1 MKKALFFGD
10 SNTYGYDPAGFM
22 GGRYPRDARW
32 TTILEQDLADFRSQ
46 FDSCAMQTVH
56 LAKAFVPDMIAQ
68 KYGRIVAINTECAA
82 LAEPGVGAYTAG
94 KRALVVY
101 FSRADENYV
110 VGNVEKG
117 NTRILA
123 EMIAEATGADT
134 FEIKPAKPYPKEYT
148 PATEV
153 AKQEKNDNARP
164 EIVGTMPDV
173 SGYDVVFVGYPIWW
187 GDLPMPCYTFFDKVK
202 LEGKTIAPFCTHEGS
217 GQGRTVSEIAAS
229 APNAE
234 LLEGIAIQGKV
245 AQEDDSRTRELLTEW
260 LGELKL
266 IP

>member
-1 MKKALFFGD
+1 MKKMFTMLVLALCALTLTACG
-10 SNTYGYDPAGFM
+10 SSAPAKNSGSA
-22 GGRYPRDARW
+22 P
-32 TTILEQDLADFRSQ
+32 
-46 FDSCAMQTVH
+46 
-56 LAKAFVPDMIAQ
+56 KAEAP
-68 KYGRIVAINTECAA
+68 KTETPKAA
-82 LAEPGVGAYTAG
+82 TSSAPAG

-217 GQGRTVSEIAAS
+217 GLSGTDSNIA
-229 APNAE
+229 NATKAKVTE
-234 LLEGIAIQGKV
+234 ALVMKGSV
-245 AQEDDSRTRELLTEW
+245 AQNSRDEAKKEVTDW
-260 LGELKL
+260 LKKL
-266 IP
+266 GYVK

>member
-1 MKKALFFGD
+1 MKKMFTMLVLALCALTLTACG
-10 SNTYGYDPAGFM
+10 SSAPAKNSGSA
-22 GGRYPRDARW
+22 P
-32 TTILEQDLADFRSQ
+32 
-46 FDSCAMQTVH
+46 
-56 LAKAFVPDMIAQ
+56 KAEAP
-68 KYGRIVAINTECAA
+68 KTETPKAA
-82 LAEPGVGAYTAG
+82 ASSAPAG

-217 GQGRTVSEIAAS
+217 GLSGTDSNIA
-229 APNAE
+229 NATKAKVTE
-234 LLEGIAIQGKV
+234 ALVMKGSV
-245 AQEDDSRTRELLTEW
+245 AQNSRDEAKKEVTDW
-260 LGELKL
+260 MKKLGYVK
-266 IP
+266 

>member
-1 MKKALFFGD
+1 MKKMFTMIVLALCALTLTACG
-10 SNTYGYDPAGFM
+10 SSAPAKNSGSA
-22 GGRYPRDARW
+22 P
-32 TTILEQDLADFRSQ
+32 
-46 FDSCAMQTVH
+46 
-56 LAKAFVPDMIAQ
+56 KAEAP
-68 KYGRIVAINTECAA
+68 KTETPKAA
-82 LAEPGVGAYTAG
+82 ASSAPAG

-217 GQGRTVSEIAAS
+217 GLSGTDSNIA
-229 APNAE
+229 NATKAKVTE
-234 LLEGIAIQGKV
+234 ALVMKGSV
-245 AQEDDSRTRELLTEW
+245 AQNSRDEAKKEVTDW
-260 LGELKL
+260 LKKL
-266 IP
+266 GYVK

>member
-1 MKKALFFGD
+1 MKKMFTMLVLALCALTLTACG
-10 SNTYGYDPAGFM
+10 SSAPAKNSGSA
-22 GGRYPRDARW
+22 P
-32 TTILEQDLADFRSQ
+32 
-46 FDSCAMQTVH
+46 
-56 LAKAFVPDMIAQ
+56 KAEAP
-68 KYGRIVAINTECAA
+68 KTETPKAA
-82 LAEPGVGAYTAG
+82 AGSAPVG

-217 GQGRTVSEIAAS
+217 GLSGTDSNIA
-229 APNAE
+229 NATKAKVTE
-234 LLEGIAIQGKV
+234 ALVMKGSV
-245 AQEDDSRTRELLTEW
+245 AQNSRDEAKKEVTDW
-260 LGELKL
+260 LKKL
-266 IP
+266 GYVK

>member
-1 MKKALFFGD
+1 MKKMFTMIVLALCALTLTACG
-10 SNTYGYDPAGFM
+10 SSAPAKNSGSA
-22 GGRYPRDARW
+22 P
-32 TTILEQDLADFRSQ
+32 
-46 FDSCAMQTVH
+46 
-56 LAKAFVPDMIAQ
+56 KAEAP
-68 KYGRIVAINTECAA
+68 KTETPKAA
-82 LAEPGVGAYTAG
+82 ASSAPAG

-101 FSRADENYV
+101 FSRADENYG
-110 VGNVEKG
+110 VGYIEKG

-173 SGYDVVFVGYPIWW
+173 SGYDVIFVGYPIWW

-217 GQGRTVSEIAAS
+217 GLSGTDSNIA
-229 APNAE
+229 NATKAKVTE
-234 LLEGIAIQGKV
+234 ALVMKGSV
-245 AQEDDSRTRELLTEW
+245 AQNSRDEAKKEVTDW
-260 LGELKL
+260 LKKL
-266 IP
+266 GYVK

>member
-1 MKKALFFGD
+1 MKKMFTMLVLALCALTLTACG
-10 SNTYGYDPAGFM
+10 SSAPAKNSGAA
-22 GGRYPRDARW
+22 P
-32 TTILEQDLADFRSQ
+32 
-46 FDSCAMQTVH
+46 
-56 LAKAFVPDMIAQ
+56 KAEAP
-68 KYGRIVAINTECAA
+68 KTETSKAA
-82 LAEPGVGAYTAG
+82 ASSAPAG

-217 GQGRTVSEIAAS
+217 GLSGTDSNIA
-229 APNAE
+229 NATKAKVTE
-234 LLEGIAIQGKV
+234 ALVMKGSV
-245 AQEDDSRTRELLTEW
+245 AQNSRDEAKKEVTDW
-260 LGELKL
+260 LKKL
-266 IP
+266 GYVK

>member
-1 MKKALFFGD
+1 MKKMFTMLVLALCALTLTACG
-10 SNTYGYDPAGFM
+10 SSATAKNSGSAPKAEAPKTETPK
-22 GGRYPRDARW
+22 DA
-32 TTILEQDLADFRSQ
+32 AS
-46 FDSCAMQTVH
+46 SA
-56 LAKAFVPDMIAQ
+56 P
-68 KYGRIVAINTECAA
+68 
-82 LAEPGVGAYTAG
+82 AG

-217 GQGRTVSEIAAS
+217 GLSGTDNNIA
-229 APNAE
+229 NATKAKVTE
-234 LLEGIAIQGKV
+234 ALVMKGSV
-245 AQEDDSRTRELLTEW
+245 AQNSRDEAKKEVTDW
-260 LGELKL
+260 LKKL
-266 IP
+266 GYVK

>member
-1 MKKALFFGD
+1 MKKMFTMLVLALCAITLTACG
-10 SNTYGYDPAGFM
+10 SSAPAKNSGSA
-22 GGRYPRDARW
+22 P
-32 TTILEQDLADFRSQ
+32 
-46 FDSCAMQTVH
+46 
-56 LAKAFVPDMIAQ
+56 KAEAP
-68 KYGRIVAINTECAA
+68 KTETPKAA
-82 LAEPGVGAYTAG
+82 ASSAPAG

-101 FSRADENYV
+101 FSRADENYG

-217 GQGRTVSEIAAS
+217 GLSGTDSNIA
-229 APNAE
+229 NATKAKVTE
-234 LLEGIAIQGKV
+234 ALVMKGSV
-245 AQEDDSRTRELLTEW
+245 AQNSRDEAKKEVTDW
-260 LGELKL
+260 LKKL
-266 IP
+266 GYVK

>member
-1 MKKALFFGD
+1 MKKMFTMLVLALCAITLTACG
-10 SNTYGYDPAGFM
+10 SSAPAKNSGSA
-22 GGRYPRDARW
+22 P
-32 TTILEQDLADFRSQ
+32 
-46 FDSCAMQTVH
+46 
-56 LAKAFVPDMIAQ
+56 KAEAP
-68 KYGRIVAINTECAA
+68 KTETPKAA
-82 LAEPGVGAYTAG
+82 ASSAPAG

-217 GQGRTVSEIAAS
+217 GLSGTDSNIA
-229 APNAE
+229 NATKAKVTE
-234 LLEGIAIQGKV
+234 ALVMKGSV
-245 AQEDDSRTRELLTEW
+245 AQNSRDEAKKEVTDW
-260 LGELKL
+260 LKKL
-266 IP
+266 GYVK

>member
-1 MKKALFFGD
+1 MKKMFTMLVLALCALTLTACG
-10 SNTYGYDPAGFM
+10 SSAPAKNSGSA
-22 GGRYPRDARW
+22 P
-32 TTILEQDLADFRSQ
+32 
-46 FDSCAMQTVH
+46 
-56 LAKAFVPDMIAQ
+56 KAEAP
-68 KYGRIVAINTECAA
+68 KTETSKAA
-82 LAEPGVGAYTAG
+82 ASSAPAG

-217 GQGRTVSEIAAS
+217 GLSGTDSNIA
-229 APNAE
+229 NATKAKVTE
-234 LLEGIAIQGKV
+234 ALVMKGSV
-245 AQEDDSRTRELLTEW
+245 AQNSRDEAKKEVTDW
-260 LGELKL
+260 LKKL
-266 IP
+266 GYVK